1 MYYCH
6 CKRTYHATELCKT
19 WSLFNTTFFLPQER
33 KSHTRFTSIFRKR
46 RNASRR
52 TYAAAS
58 CAGATTDDTTSITTP
73 SATVAPSAAAAADD
87 ARRAARRTSLKAE
100 RTATTRCDTDNRYF
114 VWVREGRGYD
124 SRQAPGLTCVSQ
136 SSEDTR
142 TDVHNSD
149 LESRLV
155 PVYRLTTT
163 VYVLSLI

>member
-46 RNASRR
+46 RNASRH

-73 SATVAPSAAAAADD
+73 SATVAPSAAAAAADD

-100 RTATTRCDTDNRYF
+100 RTATTKCDADNRYF
-114 VWVREGRGYD
+114 VWGVRG
-124 SRQAPGLTCVSQ
+124 
-136 SSEDTR
+136 DTIQ
-142 TDVHNSD
+142 DK
-149 LESRLV
+149 RLV
-155 PVYRLTTT
+155 SRASVSRRETHEQMFTT
-163 VYVLSLI
+163 VTLRAAWSQFIASQHVQCILSLI